1 MMSVK
6 VIIVAGY
13 PRAGKDSFASLLPG
27 RKIVYS
33 DIIRAVAGK
42 DVPKEKL
49 GEVGNRLREEHG
61 PDYLTRYALALAE
74 EYGVETLVLVGPRH
88 PAEVSFVREN
98 VREHV

>member
-1 MMSVK
+1 MSVK

-49 GEVGNRLREEHG
+49 K
-61 PDYLTRYALALAE
+61 
-74 EYGVETLVLVGPRH
+74 
-88 PAEVSFVREN
+88 
-98 VREHV
+98 